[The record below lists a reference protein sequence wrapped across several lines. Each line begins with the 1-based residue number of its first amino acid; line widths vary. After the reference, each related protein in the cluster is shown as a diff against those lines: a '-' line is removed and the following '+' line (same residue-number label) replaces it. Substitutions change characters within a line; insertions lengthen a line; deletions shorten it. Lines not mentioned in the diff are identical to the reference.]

1 MTNKPNNP
9 GIYSTEAGH
18 TDAPEVIVSAVIND
32 NDTILRSARVTIVSK
47 NNETA
52 LVTWDDN
59 GKLRRGYVPRKSIV
73 EGMVKESILEMAI
86 PYGVD
91 WSDFPEIPILQK
103 DDLIEQLHRRGVWSV
118 TDMRSNVQEVQA
130 AIIEIAG
137 IALVKVLE
145 YANSKEA

>member
-9 GIYSTEAGH
+9 GIYSTEAVH

-32 NDTILRSARVTIVSK
+32 TILRSARGTIVSK
-47 NNETA
+47 NAETA
-52 LVTWDDN
+52 LVTWDDD
-59 GKLRRGYVPRKSIV
+59 GKLRRGYVPLKSIV
-73 EGMVKESILEMAI
+73 EGMVKESILDMAI

-137 IALVKVLE
+137 IALVKILE